1 MGSGV
6 TVPGGH
12 SGTLHG
18 EEVSMPSTWHKVM
31 SYLGL
36 TVDDEYDEHVDY
48 DYDHD
53 DVEPTHHSA
62 PMGRGGHPD
71 PGRTGAPPTGPLLT
85 PVPGP
90 AAAAPATGEQGV
102 VRTVSREVAEKAGA
116 RISAGPSIR
125 SNSVRTVTVSPSRPH
140 IVAPESFDDAQQVA
154 DRFKSEQP
162 VILNLQ
168 EVDRDLQ
175 RRLIDFASGLSYGLG
190 GRMARVATGVYLLTP
205 ANVEVSEEEKRKL
218 QERGLHS

>member
-1 MGSGV
+1 
-6 TVPGGH
+6 
-12 SGTLHG
+12 
-18 EEVSMPSTWHKVM
+18 MPSTWHKVM

-36 TVDDEYDEHVDY
+36 TVDDDYDDHIEYDDY
-48 DYDHD
+48 D
-53 DVEPTHHSA
+53 DVEPAHHSA
-62 PMGRGGHPD
+62 PMGRGGHPE
-71 PGRTGAPPTGPLLT
+71 PGRAGSPSAGPVLT
-85 PVPGP
+85 PVPGSGAP
-90 AAAAPATGEQGV
+90 VAPATGEQGV

-116 RISAGPSIR
+116 RVSAGPSVR
-125 SNSVRTVTVSPSRPH
+125 SNSVRTVAVSPSRPH

-154 DRFKSEQP
+154 DRFKAEQP

>member
-1 MGSGV
+1 
-6 TVPGGH
+6 
-12 SGTLHG
+12 
-18 EEVSMPSTWHKVM
+18 M

-36 TVDDEYDEHVDY
+36 TVDDEYDDHVEYDDY
-48 DYDHD
+48 D

-62 PMGRGGHPD
+62 PMGRGVHPD
-71 PGRTGAPPTGPLLT
+71 THRPAPQPGGPVLT
-85 PVPGP
+85 PVPGSGSP
-90 AAAAPATGEQGV
+90 VAPATGEQGV

-116 RISAGPSIR
+116 RMSAGPATR
-125 SNSVRTVTVSPSRPH
+125 STSVRTVAVSPSRPH

-154 DRFKSEQP
+154 DRFKAEQP

-190 GRMARVATGVYLLTP
+190 GRMARVAAGVYLLTP
-205 ANVEVSEEEKRKL
+205 ANVEVSDEEKRKL

>member
-1 MGSGV
+1 
-6 TVPGGH
+6 
-12 SGTLHG
+12 
-18 EEVSMPSTWHKVM
+18 MPSTWHKVM

-36 TVDDEYDEHVDY
+36 TVDDDY
-48 DYDHD
+48 DDHIDYDGYD
-53 DVEPTHHSA
+53 DVESAHHSA
-62 PMGRGGHPD
+62 PMGHGGHPESH
-71 PGRTGAPPTGPLLT
+71 RSVSQPTGPVLT

-90 AAAAPATGEQGV
+90 ESPAGPATGEQGV

-116 RISAGPSIR
+116 RVSPGPATR
-125 SNSVRTVTVSPSRPH
+125 STSVRTVAVSPSRPH

-154 DRFKSEQP
+154 DRFKAEQP

-168 EVDRDLQ
+168 DVDRDLQ

-205 ANVEVSEEEKRKL
+205 ANVEVSDEERRKL